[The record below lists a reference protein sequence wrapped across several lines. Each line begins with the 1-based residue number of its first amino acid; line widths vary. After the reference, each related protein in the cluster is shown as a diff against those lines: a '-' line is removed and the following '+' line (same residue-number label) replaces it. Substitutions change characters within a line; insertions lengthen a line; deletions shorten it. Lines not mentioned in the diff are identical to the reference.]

1 MADETILIDLKV
13 KGGDAALKEAANLN
27 VQIRSNKEQIKE
39 LSKEYDKNAV
49 EIQQLNNE
57 NKKLGAEQRNLAKSA
72 SSAKGSYNA
81 LSTEMAELKRRQK
94 EVNVT
99 TAQGQK
105 EFAGYGKRINDIN
118 GKLKRLD
125 ATNGV
130 HTRNVGNYTGAIKDA
145 AGQLNIMGVNVGMVA
160 SQFTT
165 ATTAIRASSSAIGG
179 TNKML
184 KLLKIAIAST
194 GIGLLVIALASLVT
208 YFKSTQEGGETIRVL
223 FKQIGQVVNVL
234 AERLGIFGKGLVQFL
249 SGDFSAGIDTMK
261 SSFQELGDEL
271 EREVSLIAE
280 LERRAIKLEKTEIL
294 LNAQRSITKR
304 NIKELQL
311 LAEQETTSQEA
322 KVSAIE
328 KAIKLQADLNR
339 IEENLQK
346 QKIKN
351 LLGETVGQEKLNFVL
366 QQINEGFGSIAEA
379 SNKADAIISMIGLDP
394 SNVDDLDE
402 LVNLVVTY
410 YDQQSNGLKL
420 ERTLTT
426 KLNEVKNRQKSGVKG
441 VVKEKEREDL
451 VTKAQLEAESAL
463 LDEVIADI
471 EYKGETSVEWGN
483 QIIDK
488 LHEEITAREENKNA
502 TNAELEA
509 ERAKRKQVQETFNT
523 IETGFDTALQVSE
536 IYSQFQ
542 QSAMNRELAM
552 AGENAEKRAEI
563 EKRYAKQQQ
572 KIAIGQA
579 IIRGALAIQ
588 RIASDVPKADFGI
601 TTAILI
607 GLQAAATAAQ
617 VATISSQ
624 KFKQGGEVFPSKEGG
639 MIQGASHSFG
649 GVKFKAGG
657 KVHEAEGNEII
668 LTRGVARNP
677 TLRKQASRLNVLGG
691 GRRFAMGG
699 TLSGATAAQLNT
711 SATQEDQ
718 TRALISAMSQQ
729 RTVLSIPTATATQKG
744 IQTVE
749 TNATL

>member
-13 KGGDAALKEAANLN
+13 KGGDAALKEAAALN
-27 VQIRSNKEQIKE
+27 VQIRNNKEQIKE

-57 NKKLGAEQRNLAKSA
+57 NKKLSAEQRNLAKSA
-72 SSAKGSYNA
+72 NSAKGSYNA

-105 EFAGYGKRINDIN
+105 AFDDYGKEINDIN
-118 GKLKRLD
+118 NKLKKLD
-125 ATNGV
+125 NTNGV

-145 AGQLNIMGVNVGMVA
+145 ADQLNIMGVNVGQV
-160 SQFTT
+160 SRQFHT
-165 ATTAIRASSSAIGG
+165 ATSVISGASGAIGG

-184 KLLKIAIAST
+184 KLLKLAIIGT
-194 GIGLLVIALASLVT
+194 GIGALVLALISLVT
-208 YFKSTQEGGETIRVL
+208 YFKSTQEGGETIRVV
-223 FKQIGQVVNVL
+223 FKQIGQVVNVIV
-234 AERLGIFGKGLVQFL
+234 ERLGIMGKAISQLF
-249 SGDFSAGIDTMK
+249 SGDFSGALDTAK
-261 SSFQELGDEL
+261 QAFQGLGDEIA
-271 EREVSLIAE
+271 REVE
-280 LERRAIKLEKTEIL
+280 LMGLLEKQL
-294 LNAQRSITKR
+294 
-304 NIKELQL
+304 IK
-311 LAEQETTSQEA
+311 
-322 KVSAIE
+322 IE
-328 KAIKLQADLNR
+328 KAEVILNIVRAQTRARVKELNKIAEDTTKTYQERASAAREAITIETKLMESQ
-339 IEENLQK
+339 IELQK
-346 QKIKN
+346 TRLSN
-351 LLGETVGQEKLNFVL
+351 FLGELDATDKLNKVL
-366 QQINEGFGSIAEA
+366 GIISQGYNGVEDAAERANE
-379 SNKADAIISMIGLDP
+379 IISMIGLDP
-394 SNVDDLDE
+394 SNTDDLKE
-402 LVNLVVTY
+402 LSGILTGFF
-410 YDQQSNGLKL
+410 DTQLQSL
-420 ERTLTT
+420 ELQTTLQN
-426 KLNEVKNRQKSGVKG
+426 KLNILTNQQKSGVAG

-451 VTKAQLEAESAL
+451 VTKAQLEAESEML
-463 LDEVIADI
+463 EGVIADI
-471 EYKGETSVEWGN
+471 ENKGETSVFWGN
-483 QIIDK
+483 EIVKK
-488 LHEEITAREENKNA
+488 LEEEIAAREENRDA

-509 ERAKRKQVQETFNT
+509 EKAKRKQVEQTFQS
-523 IETGFDTALQVSE
+523 IEMGYNTALEVAD

-542 QSAMNRELAM
+542 QAAMNRELAM

-624 KFKQGGEVFPSKEGG
+624 KFKKGGEVFPSKEGG

-729 RTVLSIPTATATQKG
+729 RTVLSIPIATATQKG

>member
-13 KGGDAALKEAANLN
+13 KGGDAALKEAAALN
-27 VQIRSNKEQIKE
+27 VQIRNNKEQIKE

-57 NKKLGAEQRNLAKSA
+57 NKKLSAEQRNLAKSA
-72 SSAKGSYNA
+72 NSAKGSYNA

-105 EFAGYGKRINDIN
+105 AFDDYGKEINDIN
-118 GKLKRLD
+118 NKLKKLD
-125 ATNGV
+125 NTNGV

-145 AGQLNIMGVNVGMVA
+145 ADQLNIMGVNVGQV
-160 SQFTT
+160 SRQFHT
-165 ATTAIRASSSAIGG
+165 ATSVISGASGAIGG

-184 KLLKIAIAST
+184 KLLKLAIIGT
-194 GIGLLVIALASLVT
+194 GIGALVLALISLVT
-208 YFKSTQEGGETIRVL
+208 YFKSTQEGGETIRVV
-223 FKQIGQVVNVL
+223 FKQIGQVVNVIV
-234 AERLGIFGKGLVQFL
+234 ERLGIMGKAISQLF
-249 SGDFSAGIDTMK
+249 SGDFSGALDTAK
-261 SSFQELGDEL
+261 QAFQGLGDEIA
-271 EREVSLIAE
+271 REVE
-280 LERRAIKLEKTEIL
+280 LMGLLEKQL
-294 LNAQRSITKR
+294 
-304 NIKELQL
+304 IK
-311 LAEQETTSQEA
+311 
-322 KVSAIE
+322 IE
-328 KAIKLQADLNR
+328 KAEVILNIVRAQTRARVKELNKIAEDTTKTYQERASAAREAITIETKLMESQ
-339 IEENLQK
+339 IELQK
-346 QKIKN
+346 TRLSN
-351 LLGETVGQEKLNFVL
+351 FLGELDATDKLNKVL
-366 QQINEGFGSIAEA
+366 GIISQGYNGVEDAAERANE
-379 SNKADAIISMIGLDP
+379 IISMIGLDP
-394 SNVDDLDE
+394 SNTDDLKE
-402 LVNLVVTY
+402 LSGILTGFF
-410 YDQQSNGLKL
+410 DTQLQSL
-420 ERTLTT
+420 ELQTTLQN
-426 KLNEVKNRQKSGVKG
+426 KLNILTNQQKSGVAG

-451 VTKAQLEAESAL
+451 VTKAQLEAESEML
-463 LDEVIADI
+463 EGVIADI
-471 EYKGETSVEWGN
+471 ENKGETSVFWGN
-483 QIIDK
+483 EIVKK
-488 LHEEITAREENKNA
+488 LEEEIAAREENRDA

-509 ERAKRKQVQETFNT
+509 EKAKRKQVEQTFQS
-523 IETGFDTALQVSE
+523 IEMGYNTALEVAD

-624 KFKQGGEVFPSKEGG
+624 KFKKGGEVFPSKEGG

-729 RTVLSIPTATATQKG
+729 RTVLSIPIATATQKG